1 MSQKLL
7 FHFVATALLLVN
19 WTVAQGCTQ
28 KRSKE
33 EVKIITTAISPNKEY
48 VATVYVVSGG
58 GAAGYVYNV
67 VNLRKQGERFDPRK
81 GVIFSATRARDVG
94 LSWEDNE
101 HLTVR
106 YSKAEGI
113 YAQDKKW
120 GSRKEI
126 HISYVKN

>member
-1 MSQKLL
+1 MTQKLL
-7 FHFVATALLLVN
+7 FHFVAIALLLVN

-58 GAAGYVYNV
+58 GAAGYVYDV
-67 VNLRKQGERFDPRK
+67 INLRKQADRFDPKK
-81 GVIFSATRARDVG
+81 GVVFSGTRVRDIS
-94 LSWEDNE
+94 LTWDDNE
-101 HLTVR
+101 HVTVK

-113 YAQDKKW
+113 YARAKEW
-120 GSRKEI
+120 GDRGQI
-126 HISYVKN
+126 RINYVEN